1 MQFENKMNTPM
12 STPQRK
18 AMVVDED
25 KDRYVRKDRN
35 EMLKQAGY
43 KVYPVLRMLDARG
56 RCRPGAFDLI
66 VVNAGENANAA
77 LEVCDHVRNC
87 DPNQKVLLVASEN
100 AGLPERDY
108 IVPNWDEVAKRLES
122 SREEHSKPEMVA
134 A

>member
-12 STPQRK
+12 STPHRK
-18 AMVVDED
+18 AMVVDEE

-43 KVYPVLRMLDARG
+43 KVYPVLRMPDARG

-77 LEVCDHVRNC
+77 LELCDHVRNC
-87 DPNQKVLLVASEN
+87 DANQKVLLVASES

-108 IVPNWDEVAKRLES
+108 IVSNWDEVANKLQA
-122 SREEHSKPEMVA
+122 SRDERTKPEMVA